1 MKSKIHEYKNSNKMN
16 MSKTITIITTAILSM
31 TIFSCKENS
40 KEIEVKKADDK
51 MMHATHNLDVKVDNK
66 IDPICEM
73 ETASHVSDTI
83 HYGDKVYGFCSSGC
97 KEEFAK
103 NPEQYLSKLDK

>member
-1 MKSKIHEYKNSNKMN
+1 MK
-16 MSKTITIITTAILSM
+16 ITTILAI
-31 TIFSCKENS
+31 TIFSMFSISCAEK

-51 MMHATHNLDVKVDNK
+51 IMHAAHNLDVKVDNK

-73 ETASHVSDTI
+73 ETVGHVSDTI